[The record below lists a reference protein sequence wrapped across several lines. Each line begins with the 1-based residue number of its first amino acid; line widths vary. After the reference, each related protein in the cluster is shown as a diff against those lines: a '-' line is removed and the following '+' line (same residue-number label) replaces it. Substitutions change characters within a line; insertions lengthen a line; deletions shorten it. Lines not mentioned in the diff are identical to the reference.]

1 MLATPLAAVSSSGVL
16 TSDGVSAIWAGRKAV
31 PKMGDRVAST
41 KTIAA
46 GPSTCTTIAATPTS
60 TNRARSQTIMTVR
73 REYLSAIAAA
83 NGARTAISASRQVAQ
98 MPTAEA
104 PPIPYAHTAIAV
116 A

>member
-16 TSDGVSAIWAGRKAV
+16 TSDGVRASWAGRKAV
-31 PKMGDRVAST
+31 PTTGDRVAST
-41 KTIAA
+41 KTTAA
-46 GPSTCTTIAATPTS
+46 GPSTCTMKAAAPTS
-60 TNRARSQTIMTVR
+60 TNRTRSQLIITVR
-73 REYLSAIAAA
+73 RGYLSARAPA
-83 NGARTAISASRQVAQ
+83 NGAMTAISASRLVAQ